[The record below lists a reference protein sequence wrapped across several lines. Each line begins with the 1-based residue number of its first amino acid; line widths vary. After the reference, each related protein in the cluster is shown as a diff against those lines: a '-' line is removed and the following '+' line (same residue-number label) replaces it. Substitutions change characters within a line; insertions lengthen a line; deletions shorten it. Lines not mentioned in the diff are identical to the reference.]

1 MCLSWLDEDDSPGK
15 CILYFIL
22 CRATQGVPA
31 EMEAWESEK
40 WGKLR
45 RWGKQKQ
52 WRLRLHSR
60 PPDVA
65 KEDQPE
71 D

>member
-1 MCLSWLDEDDSPGK
+1 
-15 CILYFIL
+15 
-22 CRATQGVPA
+22 
-31 EMEAWESEK
+31 MEAWESEK

-52 WRLRLHSR
+52 WRLRLHSG